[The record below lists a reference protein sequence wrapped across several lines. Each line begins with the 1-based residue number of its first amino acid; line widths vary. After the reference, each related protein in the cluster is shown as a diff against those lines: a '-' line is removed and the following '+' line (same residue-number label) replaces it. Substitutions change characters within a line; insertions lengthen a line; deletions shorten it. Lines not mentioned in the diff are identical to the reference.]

1 MHLQFA
7 VRVRV
12 RELRVR
18 VRLAFA
24 SIGLEGRMSE
34 SKVKV
39 LATLLPR
46 RIAKRDLR
54 DTASPT
60 VTAHTI
66 RYSC

>member
-1 MHLQFA
+1 MRLLAQ
-7 VRVRV
+7 RGM
-12 RELRVR
+12 

-54 DTASPT
+54 DTASPA